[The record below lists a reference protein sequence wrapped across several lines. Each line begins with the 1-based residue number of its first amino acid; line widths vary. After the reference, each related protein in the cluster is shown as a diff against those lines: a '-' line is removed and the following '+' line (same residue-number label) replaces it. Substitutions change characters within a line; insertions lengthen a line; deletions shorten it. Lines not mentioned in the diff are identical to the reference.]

1 MKQMKEQSAVEFLTI
16 YGFMFVII
24 GVTITIIAFV
34 AYTTNG
40 YIPQQCSGLT
50 GLNCQFVIYYSNSLQ
65 ANAIITMQLTNSQSV
80 PINISNITVSVR
92 NFTFNGTCSPQFINP
107 SGWTVCTIQGPY
119 TPTLGSQI
127 QGSYIIRAKYCN
139 SPISNLNQTSCN
151 FEKVSYV
158 GTFMTTASKLSTT
171 TTSSTSTTS
180 TASTTSSTS
189 TTTTS
194 TSTSTTTT
202 APYVYCVG
210 GNTGSAVN
218 NVYYAPISTTGVGS
232 WAATTNYPVNIN
244 DFVCSTSN
252 GYVYCV
258 GGYTGSSYLST
269 VYYAPISSTGVGT
282 WTSTTAYPLASG
294 YYSTN
299 ACSASNGYIY
309 CVAGYTPGASIT
321 TVYYAPI
328 SSTGVGTWT
337 STSSYP
343 LNVYVHTCSIS
354 NGYIYCVAGGIYTGG
369 NDNLVSNVYYAPISS
384 TGVGTWTSTSSYLV
398 TDYGQSCSISSG
410 YIYCYGGDAAGSYT
424 TAVYYA
430 PISSTGVGAWS
441 STAAYPLALF
451 NSQCS
456 ISNGYFYCIAG
467 HGNTNAVYYAPISS
481 TGVGTWT
488 ASTSYPLSIYSHSC
502 NIG

>member
-194 TSTSTTTT
+194 TSTSTTSTV
-202 APYVYCVG
+202 AYVYCSG
-210 GNTGSAVN
+210 GGTNG
-218 NVYYAPISTTGVGS
+218 VYYAPISSTGVGTWS
-232 WAATTNYPVNIN
+232 VGTNYPLSSWGEQGCVAYNNII
-244 DFVCSTSN
+244 
-252 GYVYCV
+252 YCV
-258 GGYTGSSYLST
+258 GGQSGGTNTQT

-282 WTSTTAYPLASG
+282 WTATTSYPTSYTYRIQCVNSNNYIYCIGG
-294 YYSTN
+294 YYS
-299 ACSASNGYIY
+299 AS
-309 CVAGYTPGASIT
+309 SI
-321 TVYYAPI
+321 
-328 SSTGVGTWT
+328 
-337 STSSYP
+337 
-343 LNVYVHTCSIS
+343 
-354 NGYIYCVAGGIYTGG
+354 
-369 NDNLVSNVYYAPISS
+369 SNVYYAPISS
-384 TGVGTWTSTSSYLV
+384 TGVGTWTSTTNYPTVIWGHICSATNGVAYCV
-398 TDYGQSCSISSG
+398 GGTNSISDTSAAYYSPLSSTGAGLWGTGTAYPRIVEEAGCTAAPSG
-410 YIYCYGGDAAGSYT
+410 YIYCATGGFNNGALNAKAS
-424 TAVYYA
+424 YYA
-430 PISSTGVGAWS
+430 AISSGVGSWAA
-441 STAAYPLALF
+441 TTAYPLNETDIACLNKDGYMYCF
-451 NSQCS
+451 GGYTSGAV
-456 ISNGYFYCIAG
+456 SN
-467 HGNTNAVYYAPISS
+467 VYYAPISS
-481 TGVGTWT
+481 TGVGTWSAGT
-488 ASTSYPLSIYSHSC
+488 NLPVAETSPIC
-502 NIG
+502 VTQ